1 MKARS
6 VVFDLFG
13 DYLRYRDGVVRL
25 RALVA
30 LMEAFEVPET
40 TVRVVVTR
48 LRKEGWLDSVRTG
61 RETTYQ
67 LTPAAWR
74 LLDEGRTRI
83 FERAPGPWDG
93 LWHMVIYSVPETDRA
108 LRERLRKKLAW
119 LGFGPL
125 SASVWVS
132 PHDRTQAVRLE
143 VADLPNVQVDAF
155 HSRSDGAEWDRDI
168 ANRCW
173 DLTEL
178 DRDYVALLE
187 RYRPRLAG
195 YHRGELTGCD
205 ALVER
210 MQLIHDYRMFPF
222 RDPDLPPELLPE
234 GWSGRV
240 AHQVFLEAH
249 SLLRAPAEEYVDE
262 LIGAGLVNGRVGDPK

>member
-25 RALVA
+25 RVLVA

-67 LTPAAWR
+67 LTPAAWQ

-143 VADLPNVQVDAF
+143 VANLPNVQVDAF

-173 DLTEL
+173 NLAEL
-178 DRDYVALLE
+178 DRDYGALLE

-195 YHRGELTGCD
+195 YRRGELTGRD

-210 MQLIHDYRMFPF
+210 MQLIHDYRLFPF

-262 LIGAGLVNGRVGDPK
+262 LLSLGLSTGRAARA